1 MMDDFNYVIVDGYN
15 VINSWQCLTRLR
27 NKSLEFKR
35 LSLISTLQN
44 FSDYTGKE
52 ISIVF
57 DGNGAKELSKK
68 EGSLSI
74 VFSKKCETADTV
86 IERLV
91 YNEKDRT
98 KILVATNDRTEQNM
112 IFGMGATFIN
122 SADFEVKI
130 FSILQCLKDSY
141 EQKNN

>member
-1 MMDDFNYVIVDGYN
+1 MMEDFTHIIVDGYN
-15 VINSWQCLTRLR
+15 VINSWQRLKRLR

-52 ISIVF
+52 VSIVF
-57 DGNGAKELSKK
+57 DGNGVKELSKK
-68 EGSLSI
+68 DGSLSI
-74 VFSKKCETADTV
+74 IFSKKGETADTV
-86 IERLV
+86 VERLV
-91 YNEKDRT
+91 YRRKNKK
-98 KILVATNDRTEQNM
+98 KILVATNDRIEQNM

-122 SADFEVKI
+122 SADFEIKI

-141 EQKNN
+141 ERKNS